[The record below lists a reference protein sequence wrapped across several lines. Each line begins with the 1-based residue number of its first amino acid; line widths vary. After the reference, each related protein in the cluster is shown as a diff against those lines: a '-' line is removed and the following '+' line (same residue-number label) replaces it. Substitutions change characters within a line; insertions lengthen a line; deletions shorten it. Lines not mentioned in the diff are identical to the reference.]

1 MAKETIPPIQN
12 LRFKA
17 GDLIFKEGD
26 YGTTI
31 YKIAKGR
38 ANVIGQ
44 RGDREINL
52 ASLGPGDVFGE
63 TVFLSSGLEPRSS
76 SVRALEDTEVES
88 WHLARMKKQYEELPP
103 VLRGML
109 DQSLRRL
116 LRMIKIRSRYLVEQK
131 AAQKQGLSEPWASK
145 RRFFRKEIDQECQYR
160 PVDPKPGVPL
170 LVGHIKDMSMGGF
183 GIEIDARNT
192 INFSH
197 VPGDEFSLKTVLPNG
212 NEVSLRIKIISIKK
226 DVGAGRLFMGTAITD
241 ISLDDRKNLG
251 FYLMY

>member
-1 MAKETIPPIQN
+1 MVNQTQPPIQN

-17 GDLIFKEGD
+17 GDLVFKEGD
-26 YGTTI
+26 YGIAI
-31 YKIAKGR
+31 YKIVKGR

-52 ASLGPGDVFGE
+52 ATLGPGDVFGE
-63 TVFLSSGLEPRSS
+63 AVFLDSGFEPRSS

-88 WHLARMKKQYEELPP
+88 WHVARMKRQYEELPP
-103 VLRGML
+103 LIRGML
-109 DQSLRRL
+109 DQSLKRL
-116 LRMIKIRSRYLVEQK
+116 LRMIKARNRYLGEQA

-145 RRFFRKEIDQECQYR
+145 RRFFRKEVDQECQYR
-160 PVDPKPGVPL
+160 PVDPQPGMPT
-170 LVGHIKDMSMGGF
+170 LVCHIKDMSMGGF

-197 VPGDEFSLKTVLPNG
+197 APGDEFRLKTVLPNG
-212 NEVSLRIKIISIKK
+212 NEINLRIKIISIKK
-226 DVGAGRLFMGTAITD
+226 DVAAGRLFMGTAITD
-241 ISLDDRKNLG
+241 ISLDDRKHLG